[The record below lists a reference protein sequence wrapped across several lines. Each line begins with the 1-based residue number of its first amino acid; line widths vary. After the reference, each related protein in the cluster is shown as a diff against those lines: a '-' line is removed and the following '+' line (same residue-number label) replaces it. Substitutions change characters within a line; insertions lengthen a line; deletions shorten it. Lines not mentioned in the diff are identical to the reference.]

1 MEPIAITLIVFLS
14 ITLIVGTY
22 LLTRHRERIQMIE
35 KGMTA
40 EEIRSMIQ
48 FGGFKTDPLSSLKW
62 GMVFIGVGLAVVTG
76 IWLHNALHG
85 RRRGDTGTDRAVRR
99 DRTGRILLHRQ
110 TARHGSAAH

>member
-1 MEPIAITLIVFLS
+1 MEPVAITLIVFLS
-14 ITLIVGTY
+14 ITLIIGTY

-62 GMVFIGVGLAVVTG
+62 GMVFIGVGLAAVTG
-76 IWLHNALHG
+76 MWLHNSFMIDEGVIPGLIALFG
-85 RRRGDTGTDRAVRR
+85 GIGLVVFYFIADRKARSAVK
-99 DRTGRILLHRQ
+99 
-110 TARHGSAAH
+110 

>member
-14 ITLIVGTY
+14 ITLIIGTY

-76 IWLHNALHG
+76 IWLHNAYMIDEGVMPGLIALFGGIGLVVFYFIAG
-85 RRRGDTGTDRAVRR
+85 RKA
-99 DRTGRILLHRQ
+99 
-110 TARHGSAAH
+110 GSAVH